1 MYEGGAGGVQGEAE
15 DLVPMIMWVLSQAG
29 VVSAEIEAN
38 YMWGLLLP
46 SASDGEASY
55 YLEAF
60 HSAIHALKNLT
71 PSPDSSPGNS
81 LDSVR
86 QVCRGLDEWFV
97 LYACKSDRDIS
108 NGITCSRMLKG
119 RYNNFNQGECWSL
132 GELEDF

>member
-1 MYEGGAGGVQGEAE
+1 MFSFLLTHQMYEGGAGGVQGEAE

-86 QVCRGLDEWFV
+86 QVCGFLSDCSVLCEFLGTLESQNVFSGLIRIIEHNTIKV
-97 LYACKSDRDIS
+97 
-108 NGITCSRMLKG
+108 
-119 RYNNFNQGECWSL
+119 
-132 GELEDF
+132 